1 MLIITTMPDASEII
15 SYDTT
20 GIPLYINNT
29 NLSNYSDRR
38 VFAHWHE
45 DIELIRI
52 VKGCMYYRVNGKRV
66 LLQEND
72 CILVNGKQMH
82 YGYSATQED
91 CNFTCVLFHPSLLT
105 GNQMLYEKYISPVL
119 ANEQLEYLHFQ
130 AENPFHSQLTEA
142 IDHIIALKTDNQP
155 AYEIN
160 VLGCL
165 NHLWYSLLHN
175 FKILPAVNS
184 ETNFS
189 ELNIQKKMVTYI
201 YHHYSEKVTL
211 SDISASGNIC
221 RSKCC
226 EIFKHYLQESPIDFL
241 NHYRLEVSCQLL
253 KKTNASITQV
263 ALTCGFQHL
272 SYYSKLFH
280 RSYGCTPREYRELFR
295 ISECLNK

>member
-15 SYDTT
+15 SYDTA

-29 NLSNYSDRR
+29 NLSNYPDRR

-155 AYEIN
+155 LNGFPPLTYRFAGKQSCGRGQDQFLHSGRWRFPPYKN
-160 VLGCL
+160 VQTSAANPEKKIPVHCL
-165 NHLWYSLLHN
+165 
-175 FKILPAVNS
+175 
-184 ETNFS
+184 
-189 ELNIQKKMVTYI
+189 
-201 YHHYSEKVTL
+201 
-211 SDISASGNIC
+211 
-221 RSKCC
+221 R
-226 EIFKHYLQESPIDFL
+226 
-241 NHYRLEVSCQLL
+241 
-253 KKTNASITQV
+253 
-263 ALTCGFQHL
+263 
-272 SYYSKLFH
+272 
-280 RSYGCTPREYRELFR
+280 
-295 ISECLNK
+295 